1 MALIC
6 ISASNRIR
14 HNTYY
19 MKKERMLL
27 AQFMS
32 EKKAIENNY
41 RCDRFKLKAIKKDW
55 CDELN
60 LEVMKAASPPRR
72 NSISLEKRELIKAR
86 CLIKKSL

>member
-1 MALIC
+1 
-6 ISASNRIR
+6 
-14 HNTYY
+14 

-41 RCDRFKLKAIKKDW
+41 RWDRFKLKAIKKDR

-72 NSISLEKRELIKAR
+72 NS
-86 CLIKKSL
+86 